1 MDVFFSFALFLDI
14 CSLDNNQMTQIVKRH
29 QHRTR
34 RAQKMFTKSSV
45 TTLFLVCLA
54 SCLVGLCLATA
65 KSAFTFRFYGGLVGQ
80 LVTSSTLGWES
91 YVGDEKQLEN
101 AVQGGTYHSADEDS
115 YAIHVCRVPVDG
127 IVTTG
132 YTKQQRQ
139 KMVCVVSMSGNVNT
153 HHSFE
158 ILMNKGNGGKLT
170 WQPWTKFVGS
180 VPTGAVSASG
190 GHVEEYYVARHREH
204 KEHAEHDRHHHH
216 LQHAQYGADFII
228 GRFDPK
234 INLGKI
240 VVSAPT
246 MDREVVSSN
255 IFFAERIYSKS
266 CFLVF
271 QEYEEGEILT
281 ETEPVRYELRQIKI
295 DKWRRMTNRNLTLL
309 GKYKPE

>member
-1 MDVFFSFALFLDI
+1 MDGYIFVCFFLFTDI
-14 CSLDNNQMTQIVKRH
+14 CSLDNQMTQSVKRH

-34 RAQKMFTKSSV
+34 RAQKMFNPSSV
-45 TTLFLVCLA
+45 TALFLVCLA

-65 KSAFTFRFYGGLVGQ
+65 KSAFTFRVYGGLVGQ

-91 YVGDEKQLEN
+91 YIGDEKQLEN

-115 YAIHVCRVPVDG
+115 YAIYVCRVPADG

-139 KMVCVVSMSGNVNT
+139 KMVCVVSMSGSVNT

-170 WQPWTKFVGS
+170 WQPWNKFVGS
-180 VPTGAVSASG
+180 VPSGAVSASG
-190 GHVEEYYVARHREH
+190 GHVEDFYVARHREH
-204 KEHAEHDRHHHH
+204 KEHKDHHHHH
-216 LQHAQYGADFII
+216 LQHAQYGADNII

-240 VVSAPT
+240 LVSAPT
-246 MDREVVSSN
+246 MDREVVSS
-255 IFFAERIYSKS
+255 IS
-266 CFLVF
+266 
-271 QEYEEGEILT
+271 
-281 ETEPVRYELRQIKI
+281 VRHESL
-295 DKWRRMTNRNLTLL
+295 
-309 GKYKPE
+309 